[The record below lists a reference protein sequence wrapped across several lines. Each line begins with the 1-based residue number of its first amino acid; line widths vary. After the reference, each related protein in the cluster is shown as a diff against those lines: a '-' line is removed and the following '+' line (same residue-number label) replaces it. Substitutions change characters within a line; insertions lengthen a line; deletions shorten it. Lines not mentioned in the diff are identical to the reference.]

1 MGKTVVNLVSLNFIV
16 RVNINEMSHLQQSF
30 AVRFTYNV
38 FFTEKLFKSTNPLL
52 ADFFT
57 QQSSELRKKI
67 LFVIDSGVADAHP
80 DLLTDIKAYFA
91 QLTDRVELV
100 PELIVIPGGEI
111 SKNDPA
117 LVEQLV
123 DAVDRHGVD
132 RHSYIVAVG
141 GGSVLDMV
149 GYAAA
154 ISHRGIR
161 HIRIPTTV
169 LSQNDSGVGVKN
181 SVNYRGKKN
190 FLGTFVP
197 PVAVFNDRDFLIT
210 LDDRDWRAGIS
221 EAIKVALIKDTLF
234 FEWIERNAE
243 ALAARDMETMD
254 YLIHRCAEMHLE
266 HIAGGDPFEMGSS
279 RPLDFGHWSAHKLE
293 QLTNFELRHG
303 EAVAIGIAMD
313 CLYSQQ
319 LGWLTDADTNR
330 VLKTLRTLG
339 FSLYQPMLDADESK
353 GVLKGLAEFREHL
366 GGQLTI
372 MLLQGIGKGV
382 EVHEIDAAKVRWS
395 IATLKEQE
403 PTAESQ
409 LV

>member
-1 MGKTVVNLVSLNFIV
+1 
-16 RVNINEMSHLQQSF
+16 MSHLQQSF

-319 LGWLTDADTNR
+319 LGWLTGADTNR
-330 VLKTLRTLG
+330 VLKTMRTLG